1 MARVVLFGHVRG
13 LTPDMSEPADLAFA
27 TATEQAELVRRGE
40 VSPVELVE
48 LYLGRIE
55 RIDPEL
61 NAYVTVCG
69 EEALAAARAAE
80 AEPSDR
86 PFHGVPLPI
95 KDLNETAGIRTTF
108 SSRAFADY
116 VPDFDV
122 AVVRRLKEA
131 GVIVLGKTNTPEL
144 GITAVTESV
153 LNGACRN
160 PWDTARTPGGSSGG
174 AAAAVSAG
182 LAPAAHG
189 SDGGGS
195 IRIPASCCGI
205 FGIKPSRGRVSP
217 APYGGLE
224 GFSTSGPLTRT
235 VLDAAAL
242 LDVMAG
248 YETGDPYWAPP
259 PERPFAEEVGRDPG
273 ALRVA
278 ITTTPPIEA
287 PVDSACLAATEAA
300 GALLAELGHSV
311 VDATPPWG
319 DDRLFPLFMRVWQV
333 GPALYGDSVELFEP
347 MNQVLVESAAK
358 TTAVEHVAAT
368 VALRELARRIVG
380 FFDDYDL
387 LLTPTLAQ
395 PPVLIGELE
404 DDDPWVQFRNA
415 GRFTPFTQVANIT
428 GQPAV
433 SVPLHWTEDGL
444 PIGVQLVG
452 RPADEVTLFRVS
464 AQLEEARPWRDRRP
478 PTI

>member
-1 MARVVLFGHVRG
+1 V
-13 LTPDMSEPADLAFA
+13 DSLAFL
-27 TATEQAELVRRGE
+27 TATEQADLVRRRQ

-48 LYLGRIE
+48 TYLERIE

-61 NAYVTVCG
+61 NAYVTVCAD
-69 EEALAAARAAE
+69 EALAAAAGDL
-80 AEPSDR
+80 PDG
-86 PFHGVPLPI
+86 PFRGVPLPI

-122 AVVRRLKEA
+122 SVVRRLKEA
-131 GVIVLGKTNTPEL
+131 GFIVIGKTNTPEL
-144 GITAVTESV
+144 GITAVTESE

-160 PWDTARTPGGSSGG
+160 PWDTTRTAGGSSGG
-174 AAAAVSAG
+174 AGAAVAAG

-205 FGIKPSRGRVSP
+205 FGIKPARGRVSP

-235 VLDAAAL
+235 VLDSAAI

-248 YETGDPYWAPP
+248 YETGDPFWAPP
-259 PERPFAEEVGRDPG
+259 PERPFADEVGQDPG
-273 ALRVA
+273 PLRIAL
-278 ITTTPPIEA
+278 TTSPPIDA
-287 PVDSACLAATEAA
+287 PVDPSCLAAVEDAA
-300 GALLAELGHSV
+300 RLLSELGHSV
-311 VDATPPWG
+311 TEATPPWG
-319 DDRLFPLFMRVWQV
+319 AERLFSLFMRVWQV
-333 GPALYGDSVELFEP
+333 GPALYGEEASSRFEP
-347 MNQVLVESAAK
+347 MNRALVESAQK
-358 TTAVEHVAAT
+358 TTAVEYVQAT
-368 VALRELARRIVG
+368 AALRELARRIVG

-395 PPVLIGELE
+395 PPVPIGALE
-404 DDDPWVQFRNA
+404 DEDPWQQFRNA
-415 GRFTPFTQVANIT
+415 GRFTPFTQIANIT

-433 SVPLHWTEDGL
+433 SVPLSWTDDGL

-452 RPADEVTLFRVS
+452 RPAAEATLFRVS
-464 AQLEEARPWRDRRP
+464 AQLEQARPWQDRRP
-478 PTI
+478 PVS